1 VEQNV
6 RRALELCH
14 RGYVIENGEVA
25 LAGSRKDLLR
35 SEHVRRA
42 YLGL

>member
-14 RGYVIENGEVA
+14 RGYVVENGAVT
-25 LAGSRKDLLR
+25 LAGSREELLR
-35 SEHVRRA
+35 PDHVGRA
-42 YLGL
+42 HLGM